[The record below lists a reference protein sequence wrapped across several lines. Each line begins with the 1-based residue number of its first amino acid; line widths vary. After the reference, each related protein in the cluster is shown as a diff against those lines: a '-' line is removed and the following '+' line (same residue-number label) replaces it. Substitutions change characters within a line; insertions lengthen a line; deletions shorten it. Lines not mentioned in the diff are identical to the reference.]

1 MFYFFR
7 HKFEGKNV
15 NNFEINYIS
24 IATKPQALATLT
36 TENLNTT
43 S

>member
-1 MFYFFR
+1 MFYFR
-7 HKFEGKNV
+7 HKFEENV